1 MQHSYNFS
9 KPYSLLKTLQN
20 LHQDP
25 SMTSDSDLS
34 FLDSIQTHILHD
46 SDTSE
51 LFPVTSTSLAVTL
64 EGTSEKMKMQEP
76 DQVTAEGNHAPS
88 EWRKFRGVRR
98 PWGKFAAEIR
108 DPAKR
113 GARIWLGTYES
124 PEDAAFAYDKAAYKI
139 RGSRAMLNF
148 PHLVGINV
156 AEPVRVTPR
165 RRTKEAVSPP
175 SLSSED
181 GGGGLKR
188 SRTGTGDTSTVD
200 NDL

>member
-1 MQHSYNFS
+1 
-9 KPYSLLKTLQN
+9 
-20 LHQDP
+20 
-25 SMTSDSDLS
+25 MTSEADLS
-34 FLDSIQTHILHD
+34 FLDSIQTHILHN

-51 LFPVTSTSLAVTL
+51 LFPATSTTPVTL
-64 EGTSEKMKMQEP
+64 EGISDNMKDEP
-76 DQVTAEGNHAPS
+76 DQVAKGNHAPP
-88 EWRKFRGVRR
+88 EWRKFRGVRRR

-108 DPAKR
+108 DPSRR

-175 SLSSED
+175 SFSLD
-181 GGGGLKR
+181 DGGLKR
-188 SRTGTGDTSTVD
+188 SRIGTCDPTTVD
-200 NDL
+200 IDDSVNN